1 MPLPHLRK
9 AIKGETGELNIPAP
23 SVLISISSG
32 ESPSRGEAF
41 FRKSSWLETLC
52 AWCELK

>member
-41 FRKSSWLETLC
+41 FENPPGSRPC
-52 AWCELK
+52 VPGVN